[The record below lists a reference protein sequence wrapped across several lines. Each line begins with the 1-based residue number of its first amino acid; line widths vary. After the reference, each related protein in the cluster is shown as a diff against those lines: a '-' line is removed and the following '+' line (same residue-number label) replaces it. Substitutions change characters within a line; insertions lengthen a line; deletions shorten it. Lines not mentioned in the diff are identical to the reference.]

1 MKPLTNIKRITIC
14 EQSVARLYIESIRKH
29 LSPNPVK
36 EINELSEINSHLTGY
51 VVIDVTRFVIDGFT
65 AQEIIRLVSRTN
77 AIIYCIWPMQMQ
89 PDEIPYDVMFGRII
103 FTEVFEHLKHDPVP
117 TLVKL
122 RDHMQDDGSMFLS
135 TPDASSWGR
144 VNKFYNH
151 IGEMKPP
158 DPNYRA
164 DIDEHVYQYSEGEL
178 RYVLDKAGLKPV
190 EWQLVSTPSW
200 GRHFNL
206 RVKKV

>member
-51 VVIDVTRFVIDGFT
+51 VVIDVTRFVIAGFT

-89 PDEIPYDVMFGRII
+89 PDEIPYDVPSSYIVSLCPITVVLPSIDGP
-103 FTEVFEHLKHDPVP
+103 FTEVTYRKDSSDFSVWRYLYIENYGNGEFLDQIGEESFHGNDDTVLTLGCDKEHLQGFGIDP
-117 TLVKL
+117 TQF
-122 RDHMQDDGSMFLS
+122 RD
-135 TPDASSWGR
+135 
-144 VNKFYNH
+144 
-151 IGEMKPP
+151 IG
-158 DPNYRA
+158 
-164 DIDEHVYQYSEGEL
+164 
-178 RYVLDKAGLKPV
+178 
-190 EWQLVSTPSW
+190 W
-200 GRHFNL
+200 
-206 RVKKV
+206 